1 MRWLLALAVLTEALV
16 PPHRPRPPRT
26 RVYKL
31 PQETVDLKF
40 RAKGLLDDVKRN
52 LEEGAEMP
60 DSAEKLRK
68 AYVTDVRGRR
78 PFLLLRRLCV
88 VGGRRGRC
96 DGAPGARRPPRAL
109 AAQNRPRS
117 PLSEAS
123 PRRVPQRVR
132 PHAIAAPRP
141 QRRRPVRPRARKPT
155 PRRGT
160 SVTHTRRAQEHN
172 DIYVA
177 FLEFFMDLK
186 LNYDVSYETDKI
198 GPTTNPLTDI
208 EDELTREKLP
218 FLYDVAM
225 TMRDGAKPEV
235 QLGIWRLVVDKLID
249 RTGMSNKE
257 FSVWASRILAEGGS
271 A

>member
-1 MRWLLALAVLTEALV
+1 MASRWHRLDAVDAT
-16 PPHRPRPPRT
+16 RP
-26 RVYKL
+26 
-31 PQETVDLKF
+31 
-40 RAKGLLDDVKRN
+40 
-52 LEEGAEMP
+52 
-60 DSAEKLRK
+60 
-68 AYVTDVRGRR
+68 
-78 PFLLLRRLCV
+78 
-88 VGGRRGRC
+88 
-96 DGAPGARRPPRAL
+96 APGARRESIPPRCTT
-109 AAQNRPRS
+109 
-117 PLSEAS
+117 
-123 PRRVPQRVR
+123 RRRCDAVL
-132 PHAIAAPRP
+132 PRP
-141 QRRRPVRPRARKPT
+141 APTKTDAFAASTRLRDTTHRRT
-155 PRRGT
+155 
-160 SVTHTRRAQEHN
+160 QEHN

>member
-1 MRWLLALAVLTEALV
+1 MRRRRRRDAVLQ
-16 PPHRPRPPRT
+16 RP
-26 RVYKL
+26 
-31 PQETVDLKF
+31 
-40 RAKGLLDDVKRN
+40 
-52 LEEGAEMP
+52 
-60 DSAEKLRK
+60 
-68 AYVTDVRGRR
+68 
-78 PFLLLRRLCV
+78 
-88 VGGRRGRC
+88 
-96 DGAPGARRPPRAL
+96 
-109 AAQNRPRS
+109 
-117 PLSEAS
+117 S
-123 PRRVPQRVR
+123 PRDTD
-132 PHAIAAPRP
+132 
-141 QRRRPVRPRARKPT
+141 ARTTRHRETKT
-155 PRRGT
+155 PLRT
-160 SVTHTRRAQEHN
+160 QEHN

-208 EDELTREKLP
+208 DDEMTREKLP

>member
-1 MRWLLALAVLTEALV
+1 
-16 PPHRPRPPRT
+16 
-26 RVYKL
+26 
-31 PQETVDLKF
+31 
-40 RAKGLLDDVKRN
+40 
-52 LEEGAEMP
+52 
-60 DSAEKLRK
+60 
-68 AYVTDVRGRR
+68 
-78 PFLLLRRLCV
+78 
-88 VGGRRGRC
+88 
-96 DGAPGARRPPRAL
+96 
-109 AAQNRPRS
+109 
-117 PLSEAS
+117 
-123 PRRVPQRVR
+123 
-132 PHAIAAPRP
+132 
-141 QRRRPVRPRARKPT
+141 
-155 PRRGT
+155 
-160 SVTHTRRAQEHN
+160 
-172 DIYVA
+172 VA

-208 EDELTREKLP
+208 EDEMTREKLP

>member
-1 MRWLLALAVLTEALV
+1 M
-16 PPHRPRPPRT
+16 PR
-26 RVYKL
+26 
-31 PQETVDLKF
+31 
-40 RAKGLLDDVKRN
+40 GDV
-52 LEEGAEMP
+52 
-60 DSAEKLRK
+60 
-68 AYVTDVRGRR
+68 V
-78 PFLLLRRLCV
+78 
-88 VGGRRGRC
+88 
-96 DGAPGARRPPRAL
+96 
-109 AAQNRPRS
+109 AATPS
-117 PLSEAS
+117 YID
-123 PRRVPQRVR
+123 PRRET
-132 PHAIAAPRP
+132 
-141 QRRRPVRPRARKPT
+141 PT
-155 PRRGT
+155 PAVRLRENK
-160 SVTHTRRAQEHN
+160 TRLRTQEHN

-208 EDELTREKLP
+208 EDEMTREKLP